1 MVRSSHSPAKTRT
14 RQKETLCVRCTGW
27 QRSRPWERNW
37 QEPIRM
43 VRTKAKTPARELPL
57 AGKNEGHERPLVI
70 LGHQWETKTAE
81 KPSISSELSKTR
93 IVHAPFIANTSNLA
107 RPGVWRGL
115 CLLSVVPRVWSL
127 HRGTSIIWKLVRN
140 AESQVPSQTFQTR
153 ICILT
158 RSTGDLYA
166 YCDTGSAAPGQTFHS
181 AGNQVSDT
189 FFQCHPG

>member
-37 QEPIRM
+37 QGPIRM

-70 LGHQWETKTAE
+70 LGHQWETETAE

-107 RPGVWRGL
+107 RPGAWRG
-115 CLLSVVPRVWSL
+115 CAFYRWFRESGPCTVAPASSGSLLEMQILRFSV
-127 HRGTSIIWKLVRN
+127 HTSFIKSEFLGQNPGNCV
-140 AESQVPSQTFQTR
+140 
-153 ICILT
+153 LT
-158 RSTGDLYA
+158 SPLY
-166 YCDTGSAAPGQTFHS
+166 DSHS
-181 AGNQVSDT
+181 
-189 FFQCHPG
+189 C